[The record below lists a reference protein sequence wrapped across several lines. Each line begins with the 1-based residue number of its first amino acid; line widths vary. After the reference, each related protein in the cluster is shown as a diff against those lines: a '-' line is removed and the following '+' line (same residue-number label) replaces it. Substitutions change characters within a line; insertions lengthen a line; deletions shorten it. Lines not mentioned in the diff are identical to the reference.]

1 MHGHQHSTD
10 ENPIPQGGKPTGNR
24 PRQQGHSHGAMDRVV
39 LTSSRGIW
47 ATKVSLA
54 VLLATAAMQVVI
66 VIYTGSVALL
76 ADTIHNFGDAAT
88 ALPLWA
94 AFTLARRRPTRR
106 FTYGFGRAEDLA
118 GLLIVLVILVT
129 GIFAGY
135 ESITRLSDPPDID
148 FIWAVVI
155 ASVVG
160 FVGNE
165 GVALFRIKV
174 GKEIGSAALVADGLH
189 ARVDGLTSLAVLVGA
204 VGVWLGAPLADPIVG
219 VVITVAIFRIVFESG
234 KSVIGRLLDGVEPGV
249 IDEVRE
255 VLHATDGVEEVTE
268 VRVRWLGHSLLAEVN
283 LAVRPDL
290 SVEKG
295 HQIARKHITSSCT
308 TFSTCPTP
316 LYTLIQ
322 WAHRGRNTTNASPT
336 TTGMGRPTTTPI
348 DFVTNNHESRSNS
361 PTPTIEQL
369 IRFSWLC
376 ETQEGQRWLRPFVK
390 AILAHAFD
398 PPEVRP

>member
-1 MHGHQHSTD
+1 MHGHHGTD
-10 ENPIPQGGKPTGNR
+10 ENPLPRGGEPPGNR
-24 PRQQGHSHGAMDRVV
+24 LPQRGHSHGAMDRVV
-39 LTSSRGIW
+39 LTSRRGIW
-47 ATKVSLA
+47 ATKVSLV

-118 GLLIVLVILVT
+118 GLLIVVAILVT
-129 GIFAGY
+129 GILAGY
-135 ESITRLSDPPDID
+135 VSITRLSDPPEID
-148 FIWAVVI
+148 FIWAVVV
-155 ASVVG
+155 ASLVG

-219 VVITVAIFRIVFESG
+219 LVITVAIFRIVIESG
-234 KSVIGRLLDGVEPGV
+234 KSVIARLLDGVEPEV

-290 SVEKG
+290 SVERDTKLL
-295 HQIARKHITSSCT
+295 RKHITASCT

-316 LYTLIQ
+316 LYTSIR
-322 WAHRGRNTTNASPT
+322 WGHREKNTTNAPPT
-336 TTGMGRPTTTPI
+336 TMRTKRSTTI
-348 DFVTNNHESRSNS
+348 
-361 PTPTIEQL
+361 L
-369 IRFSWLC
+369 IRLPATTFM
-376 ETQEGQRWLRPFVK
+376 RPG
-390 AILAHAFD
+390 
-398 PPEVRP
+398 

>member
-1 MHGHQHSTD
+1 MQGHQHGTGQ
-10 ENPIPQGGKPTGNR
+10 NPLPHGGERTEKS
-24 PRQQGHSHGAMDRVV
+24 PRQRGHSHGAMDRVV
-39 LTSSRGIW
+39 LTSRRGIW
-47 ATKVSLA
+47 ATKVSLV

-118 GLLIVLVILVT
+118 GLLIVLAILTT

-148 FIWAVVI
+148 YIWAV
-155 ASVVG
+155 ALAAVVG

-204 VGVWLGAPLADPIVG
+204 MGVWLGAPLADPIVG

-234 KSVIGRLLDGVEPGV
+234 KSVIARLLDGVEPEV

-255 VLHATDGVEEVTE
+255 VLRATDGVEEVTE
-268 VRVRWLGHSLLAEVN
+268 VRVRWLGHSMLAEVN

-295 HQIARKHITSSCT
+295 HQIAQEAHHQLMHHLQYLSNATVHVDPVGSSGEEHHQRAADHHEDGET
-308 TFSTCPTP
+308 
-316 LYTLIQ
+316 
-322 WAHRGRNTTNASPT
+322 
-336 TTGMGRPTTTPI
+336 
-348 DFVTNNHESRSNS
+348 DNH
-361 PTPTIEQL
+361 T
-369 IRFSWLC
+369 
-376 ETQEGQRWLRPFVK
+376 
-390 AILAHAFD
+390 H
-398 PPEVRP
+398 